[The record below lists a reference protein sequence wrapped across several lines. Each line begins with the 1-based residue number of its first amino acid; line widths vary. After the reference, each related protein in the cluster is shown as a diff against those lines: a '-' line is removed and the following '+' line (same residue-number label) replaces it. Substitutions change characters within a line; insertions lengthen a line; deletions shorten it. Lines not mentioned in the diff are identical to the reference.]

1 MKICANI
8 LCQKVFET
16 NNSRKEY
23 CSSICQ
29 RTVNNKVAISEL
41 PATEIILQ
49 LIKQYKI
56 EAGMM
61 QFVKLYKNSSIDAM
75 RELAKLKPLETKEAN
90 RYINLVEYEKKL

>member
-16 NNSRKEY
+16 KYNNKKY
-23 CSSICQ
+23 CSESC
-29 RTVNNKVAISEL
+29 RKVVNTKAAKKAISEL

-49 LIKQYKI
+49 IIKQYKI

-61 QFVKLYKNSSIDAM
+61 RFVKIYKNSSIDAI
-75 RELAKLKPLETKEAN
+75 RQLINLPPLETKEAN
-90 RYINLVEYEKKL
+90 RYINLIEYD